1 MPPSKSQDRLAD
13 IRARVARRAE
23 QAAEPAQPP
32 NAAPASPGPEPA
44 PASEAALAS
53 ASAHFLGAAEQLTQG
68 RVVVSL
74 PLRNVAPD
82 ERPGMRQPRLL
93 PHPEALII
101 DGAPAPEYAGLV
113 AELLALGQ
121 SLKERQIQPIIVYP
135 GDSDTRP
142 EARYHIL
149 VGHRRWTAATLIG
162 LTAIDA
168 VVVDP
173 PDEATRVRL
182 QYTENEA
189 REEFSDMER
198 AWALVQMKRALSDAP
213 WDTVE
218 AQFGLSRTRRH
229 ELIRLLAF
237 SAEQQQKVAL
247 LRLQETQARPLHAGI
262 RNGELSPLQV
272 DIVLQRLTQIATA
285 RAALATEGDAQAIVQ
300 RRAGIDGPTV
310 ARLVARVQRTPPL
323 GAAPAST
330 PRWLPPLREQIMR
343 ATTGM
348 RRAAARVEGLNGE
361 DSGLLLAELGALVE
375 GATALMQAMQL
386 TPHGAASPSG
396 ALDEIA
402 GDDLAHG
409 GAGS

>member
-23 QAAEPAQPP
+23 QAAEPPP
-32 NAAPASPGPEPA
+32 PSDTAPASPEPA
-44 PASEAALAS
+44 PASEAALAA
-53 ASAHFLGAAEQLTQG
+53 ASAHFLGAAEQLAQG
-68 RVVVSL
+68 RAVVSL
-74 PLRNVAPD
+74 PLRDIAPD

-93 PHPEALII
+93 PRPEALIV
-101 DGAPAPEYAGLV
+101 DGAPAPAYAALV

-135 GDSDTRP
+135 GGSEARP
-142 EARYHIL
+142 EGRYHIL
-149 VGHRRWTAATLIG
+149 VGHRRWTAANLVG
-162 LTAIDA
+162 LAAIDA

-198 AWALVQMKRALSDAP
+198 AWTLVQMKRALGDAP
-213 WDTVE
+213 WESVE

-237 SAEQQQKVAL
+237 SAEQQQQVAL

-262 RNGELSPLQV
+262 RNGELSPPQV
-272 DIVLQRLTQIATA
+272 DLVLQRLAQIAAA
-285 RAALATEGDAQAIVQ
+285 RAALATQTGGAATTQ

-310 ARLVARVQRTPPL
+310 ARLVARVQRTDPL

-361 DSGLLLAELGALVE
+361 DSAILLTDLGALIE

-386 TPHGAASPSG
+386 VSLDAASPPG
-396 ALDEIA
+396 ALDELA
-402 GDDLAHG
+402 GDDPGDG
-409 GAGS
+409 GAAG